1 MGEEVQ
7 QGAGGLDVTAP
18 NWARVGNYL
27 LGGKDHFAAD
37 REAAEEILSYA
48 PEIRTMTVELYQ
60 FHARVVRHLAAE
72 GMTQFVVIG
81 AGLPSSCNTHEV
93 ARKVRPG
100 ARVVYVADDPVVL
113 SHARALLAT
122 DADTGVVEGDVLHP
136 AELVADPVT
145 QRLVDPALPVVVII
159 PTRLQFTP
167 DVDEPFKRVGELRD
181 WMPAGSHLVV
191 THAVLDSRPKPADQV
206 VPVYQRVFRRSEDA
220 SRTRE
225 QVLGFF
231 DGLELLD
238 PGLVYI
244 RQWRPDNPLA
254 ARDPERIWM
263 VGGVGRK
270 VLP

>member
-1 MGEEVQ
+1 VDDEVRRRLD
-7 QGAGGLDVTAP
+7 GLDVTAP
-18 NWARVGNYL
+18 NWARIGNYF

-37 REAAEEILSYA
+37 RKAAEEILSYA
-48 PEIRTMTVELYQ
+48 PEIRTMTVELSA
-60 FHARVVRHLAAE
+60 FHARVVRYLAGQ
-72 GMTQFVVIG
+72 GMGQFIVVG
-81 AGLPSSCNTHEV
+81 AGLPSSCNTHEA
-93 ARKVRPG
+93 ARGLRPG

-122 DADTGVVEGDVLHP
+122 DADTGVVEGDLLHP
-136 AELVADPVT
+136 AEMIADPVT
-145 QRLVDPALPVVVII
+145 QRLIDPSRPVAVII

-181 WMPAGSHLVV
+181 WMSAGSHLVV
-191 THAVLDSRPKPADQV
+191 SHAVLDSRPKKADQI
-206 VPVYQRVFRRSEDA
+206 VPVYQRVFRRDEDA
-220 SRTRE
+220 SRTRR

-231 DGLELLD
+231 DGLELVE

-254 ARDPERIWM
+254 ARSPEKIWM

-270 VLP
+270 AGA

>member
-1 MGEEVQ
+1 MDEE
-7 QGAGGLDVTAP
+7 ARPRPNGLDVTAP

-37 REAAEEILSYA
+37 RKAAEEILFYA
-48 PEIRTMTVELYQ
+48 PEIRTMTVELYE
-60 FHARVVRHLAAE
+60 FHARVIRHLAGI
-72 GMTQFVVIG
+72 GMDQFVVIG

-93 ARKVRPG
+93 AREVRPG

-113 SHARALLAT
+113 SHGRALLAT
-122 DADTGVVEGDVLHP
+122 DADTGVVEGDLLHP
-136 AELVADPVT
+136 AGILADPVT
-145 QRLVDPALPVVVII
+145 RRLIHPGRPVVVTI

-167 DVDEPFKRVGELRD
+167 DVDDPFKRVAELRD
-181 WMPAGSHLVV
+181 WMPIGSHLVV
-191 THAVLDSRPKPADQV
+191 SHAVLDSRPKAADGV

-225 QVLGFF
+225 QVQGFF
-231 DGLELLD
+231 DGLEMLD

-244 RQWRPDNPLA
+244 RQWRPENALA
-254 ARDPERIWM
+254 ARQAERIWM